1 MTSMRLEEPTAEA
14 GLGDRK
20 GEDGPARGNL
30 GVIARTLEHHIN
42 DRYPID
48 EKTRNDVIETAKR
61 LMRSGNERV
70 VAAALRVLL
79 MADQVN
85 VRRERNEIAEE
96 GTALAASTARLR
108 VALGSQ
114 EGREA
119 LAAVTAAVCGPAK
132 TPMIPPVLDD
142 DATKQH
148 ADASACSPEVNG
160 VETGDYASFG
170 GPRYRKENVTG
181 ELPKPQ

>member
-1 MTSMRLEEPTAEA
+1 MTSMRPDNLKT
-14 GLGDRK
+14 GQGMVRNHL
-20 GEDGPARGNL
+20 RGMEMVL
-30 GVIARTLEHHIN
+30 KQAD
-42 DRYPID
+42 DRYAITPEVRQQMLD
-48 EKTRNDVIETAKR
+48 EALALATRSN
-61 LMRSGNERV
+61 SERV
-70 VAAALRVLL
+70 RVAALRVLAML
-79 MADQVN
+79 DQVN

-119 LAAVTAAVCGPAK
+119 LAAVTSAVCGPAK
-132 TPMIPPVLDD
+132 TPMNPPVLDD
-142 DATKQH
+142 GPTKEH
-148 ADASACSPEVNG
+148 ADASVSSPEVNG
-160 VETGDYASFG
+160 AETGDYASFG

>member
-1 MTSMRLEEPTAEA
+1 MRLDQPTTADTGNGVGPIDTPPFAKDQLQGVRRALEA
-14 GLGDRK
+14 ADR
-20 GEDGPARGNL
+20 E
-30 GVIARTLEHHIN
+30 
-42 DRYPID
+42 RYPID
-48 EKTRNDVIETAKR
+48 AGVRQEAIDLARH
-61 LMRSGNERV
+61 LMHSRNERV
-70 VAAALRVLL
+70 QVAALRVLL
-79 MADQVN
+79 LADTVN

-132 TPMIPPVLDD
+132 TPMNTPVLGNGP
-142 DATKQH
+142 AKEHT
-148 ADASACSPEVNG
+148 DASACSPEVNG
-160 VETGDYASFG
+160 AETVDYASFG
-170 GPRYRKENVTG
+170 GPRYKKENVTG